1 MLIYPAWYKILKIWQ
16 IPFELIEIEV
26 QCSKNYFKILL
37 PQEAGGFGNNIEKE
51 PQKLHPNLKKCLYY
65 LFTQNVYSACNLM
78 QVVVF
83 SKNVLIL

>member
-16 IPFELIEIEV
+16 IPFELIEIEE

-51 PQKLHPNLKKCLYY
+51 PQKLHPNLKKCFYY
-65 LFTQNVYSACNLM
+65 LFTQNICSACNPM